1 MHDVLQHNKHPP
13 LKKATLSKNKRSYQ
27 KMTALNGTLKW
38 LAAFCVLEC
47 VCAVA
52 PFKAPEAVV
61 DILTMDSAPEM
72 KSGSVAALT
81 PSLKNCDALTD
92 RKTCTGKDKSK
103 VNKACKKNQ
112 KKCTKLC
119 NGNKLSANCKEACC
133 GPPSPSSPPSPSPP
147 PPSPSPPPPEDECA
161 TFEDKAK
168 KSKCEKCTNK
178 KKCGKKKQCKKCKK
192 TCCDNGFLPNPLPPS
207 PSPPPPEPL
216 PPPPSPPSPLPP
228 QPPSPSSP
236 LPSPSPPSPSP
247 PPPSPSSP
255 SPSPSPPP
263 PSPSLL
269 ATTFKTKDDL
279 MTAVQ
284 AYETDPITAI
294 TTYGPIAEWD
304 VSAITDM
311 SELFAAYEGFS
322 YYGGV
327 VASSF
332 NADISNWDTSGVTD
346 MNRMFYVRSARALM
360 APSLVSVHIPAC
372 TPLPPLPPHVLTPPQ
387 PAPRRASHTRLST
400 RQYATA
406 FNQPLSFDT
415 SKVTNMNQMFR
426 VRSARASLESGPP
439 RACRLRVAATQ
450 RPPASR
456 TVPLHALHAR
466 LSTRQSAKRFNQPLS
481 FDTSKVTD
489 MGYMFQV
496 RSARVPCSPQ
506 P

>member
-1 MHDVLQHNKHPP
+1 
-13 LKKATLSKNKRSYQ
+13 
-27 KMTALNGTLKW
+27 
-38 LAAFCVLEC
+38 
-47 VCAVA
+47 
-52 PFKAPEAVV
+52 
-61 DILTMDSAPEM
+61 
-72 KSGSVAALT
+72 
-81 PSLKNCDALTD
+81 
-92 RKTCTGKDKSK
+92 
-103 VNKACKKNQ
+103 
-112 KKCTKLC
+112 
-119 NGNKLSANCKEACC
+119 
-133 GPPSPSSPPSPSPP
+133 
-147 PPSPSPPPPEDECA
+147 
-161 TFEDKAK
+161 
-168 KSKCEKCTNK
+168 
-178 KKCGKKKQCKKCKK
+178 
-192 TCCDNGFLPNPLPPS
+192 
-207 PSPPPPEPL
+207 
-216 PPPPSPPSPLPP
+216 
-228 QPPSPSSP
+228 
-236 LPSPSPPSPSP
+236 
-247 PPPSPSSP
+247 
-255 SPSPSPPP
+255 
-263 PSPSLL
+263 
-269 ATTFKTKDDL
+269 

-439 RACRLRVAATQ
+439 RAHAACVATTQ
-450 RPPASR
+450 RPHASR
-456 TVPLHALHAR
+456 AAPFPTSHTRP
-466 LSTRQSAKRFNQPLS
+466 STRQYAAAFNQGLS
-481 FDTSKVTD
+481 FDMSKVTNTD
-489 MGYMFQV
+489 SMFSV
-496 RSARVPCSPQ
+496 RSARAPWPPQ